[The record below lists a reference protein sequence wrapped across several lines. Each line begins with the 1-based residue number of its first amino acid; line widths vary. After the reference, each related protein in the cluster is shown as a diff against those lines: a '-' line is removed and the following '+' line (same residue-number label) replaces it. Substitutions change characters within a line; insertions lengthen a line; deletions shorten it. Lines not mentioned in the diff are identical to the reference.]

1 MLPFSFKLEKR
12 LETSRLATVLV
23 PIVSLILAFLF
34 GAALLAVAGA
44 NPWETY
50 QAMFAGAFGTPAQ
63 WQGGELY
70 NMTETLVKAV
80 PLILTGL
87 SVAIAFR
94 MLFWNI
100 GAEGQL
106 VMGGIAAA
114 AVALFL
120 PSVLT
125 SLPQS
130 PWIYLPLMFLAALI
144 AGALWALIP
153 ALLKAYMGV
162 NEIITT
168 LMFNYIAIL
177 WYRFL
182 FTTAWKDPEG
192 FGFPGSALFPEFTWL
207 PRLSGRLHWGLIM
220 AIAIAVVIW
229 IILDKMRW
237 GYEIRLIGENQ
248 NAARYAGVS
257 IIRNIIFVML
267 LSGGLAGLA
276 GFVEVGAIS
285 HRLQH
290 GLAVG
295 YGFTGIIVAWL
306 AKLNPFGIIIISILL
321 AALFVGGDQIQIS
334 MGLPASVGLVLQGA
348 ILLFVLGGDIFT
360 RYRLRF
366 VRKTSAAAVAEP
378 ASVQEA

>member
-1 MLPFSFKLEKR
+1 MPFSLKFEKR
-12 LETSRLATVLV
+12 LKPSRIALIGV
-23 PIVSLILAFLF
+23 PIISLALAFLF
-34 GAALLAVAGA
+34 GAVLLAVAGA
-44 NPWETY
+44 NPWDTY
-50 QAMFAGAFGTPAQ
+50 AAMLEGAIGTPGQ
-63 WQGGELY
+63 WADGDFYNATEL
-70 NMTETLVKAV
+70 LVKAV

-87 SVAIAFR
+87 SVAVAFR

-120 PSVLT
+120 PSRLGF
-125 SLPQS
+125 LPES
-130 PWIYLPLMFLAALI
+130 PIIYIPLMFVAAILG
-144 AGALWALIP
+144 GAAWALIP
-153 ALLKAYMGV
+153 ALLKAYLKV

-177 WYRFL
+177 WYQYL

-192 FGFPGSALFPEFTWL
+192 FGFPGSALIPDFTWI
-207 PRLSGRLHWGLIM
+207 PRVTGRLHWGLLL
-220 AIAIAVVIW
+220 AIAAAFLVWLIMG
-229 IILDKMRW
+229 KTRW
-237 GYEIRLIGENQ
+237 GYEIRLIGENST
-248 NAARYAGVS
+248 AANYAGVS
-257 IIRNIIFVML
+257 IIRNIILVMI

-276 GFVEVGAIS
+276 GFVEVAAIS

-306 AKLNPFGIIIISILL
+306 ARLNPWGVIFVALALSALL
-321 AALFVGGDQIQIS
+321 VGGDQIQIS

-360 RYRLRF
+360 KYKLRF
-366 VRKTSAAAVAEP
+366 IRTAPSKEP
-378 ASVQEA
+378 SVQEA